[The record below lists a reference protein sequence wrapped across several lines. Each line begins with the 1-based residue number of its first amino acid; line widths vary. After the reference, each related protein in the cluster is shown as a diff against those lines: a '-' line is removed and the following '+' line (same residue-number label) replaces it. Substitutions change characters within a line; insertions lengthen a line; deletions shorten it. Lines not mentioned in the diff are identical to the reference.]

1 MYHQLSLRG
10 GVVLGVLLL
19 GFFSVAFAQAPA
31 EAPDP
36 LFSRVGVVGS
46 LDPAKRIIVIQDF
59 LYELSP
65 NVHVYV
71 YDQTIKDPQ
80 ALRADTRL
88 KDGRALRTGMRI
100 GYTVEGED
108 GGQRGTLTEAWI
120 LPAGSIPGL
129 EKGGKST
136 GQPATKGTGKAQPAR

>member
-10 GVVLGVLLL
+10 GVMLGVLLL
-19 GFFSVAFAQAPA
+19 GFFSVALAQAPA
-31 EAPDP
+31 EAPEP
-36 LFSRVGVVGS
+36 LFSREGVIGTID
-46 LDPAKRIIVIQDF
+46 LTEGMIVIRDL

-65 NVHVYV
+65 NVRVYV
-71 YDQTIKDPQ
+71 YDRTIKDPQ
-80 ALRADTRL
+80 ALRNDTRL

-100 GYTVEGED
+100 GYSVAGED
-108 GGQRGTLTEAWI
+108 GGKRGTLTEAWI

-129 EKGGKST
+129 EKGVKSK